1 MKSLFKSI
9 ATLRCAWLFS
19 LTALTGQNVWAEL
32 NIFAT
37 VPEWGAL
44 AQQLGGDQVK
54 VFVATVAQ
62 QDPHHIQAR
71 PSLIARARNA
81 KLVIAT
87 GAELEIGWLPIVQ
100 RDSGNR
106 SIQTGQP
113 GYFEAAQYVT
123 LLDIPKSVD
132 RSMGDVH
139 AEGNPHIQTD
149 PRNLLPIAKA
159 LTARL
164 IELDPSQ
171 AQHYQLLLERFVS
184 DWEERIKQ
192 WSLRAKPLEGV
203 RVWAQHDGFPYMN
216 AWLGLTQ
223 IGTLEPR
230 PGVEPSIAYLTEVL
244 QRQKKDP
251 ARMIIVASY
260 LSDSPAKWLSEKAAI
275 PAVNLP
281 FTVGGNTKAN
291 TLAMLYE
298 ETITLLLK
306 ALEQGKGS

>member
-1 MKSLFKSI
+1 MKTTTI
-9 ATLRCAWLFS
+9 VR
-19 LTALTGQNVWAEL
+19 LTIRNLLIFTAVLCTSYAARAEL
-32 NIFAT
+32 NVFAT

-44 AQQLGGDQVK
+44 AQTLGGDQVK

-81 KLVIAT
+81 KLLIAT

-106 SIQTGQP
+106 AIQSGQP
-113 GYFEAAQYVT
+113 GFFEAAQYVT
-123 LLDIPKSVD
+123 LMDIPRSVD

-139 AEGNPHIQTD
+139 AEGNPHIQSD
-149 PRNLLPIAKA
+149 PRHLLPIARA
-159 LTARL
+159 LSARM
-164 IELDPSQ
+164 IELDPAQ
-171 AQHYQLLLERFVS
+171 AAYYNSMLNRFVT
-184 DWEERIKQ
+184 DWEARLAHWAVLAQ
-192 WSLRAKPLEGV
+192 PLQGV

-216 AWLGLTQ
+216 AWLGLKQ

-244 QRQKKDP
+244 QRQKTEQ
-251 ARMIIVASY
+251 ARMIIVAAY

-275 PAVNLP
+275 PAVILP
-281 FTVGGNTKAN
+281 FTVGGSTQAK
-291 TLAMLYE
+291 TLAELYDD
-298 ETITLLLK
+298 TINLLLK
-306 ALEQGKGS
+306 ALKQGSGS

>member
-1 MKSLFKSI
+1 MKTSHQFAAKLRNVAISLF
-9 ATLRCAWLFS
+9 LFFS
-19 LTALTGQNVWAEL
+19 SHSAWAEL

-71 PSLIARARNA
+71 PSLIARARSA

-106 SIQTGQP
+106 LIQTGQP
-113 GYFEAAQYVT
+113 GYFEAAQYVS
-123 LLDIPKSVD
+123 LLDIPRSVD

-159 LTARL
+159 LSDRMA
-164 IELDPSQ
+164 ELDPSQ
-171 AQHYQLLLERFVS
+171 
-184 DWEERIKQ
+184 
-192 WSLRAKPLEGV
+192 
-203 RVWAQHDGFPYMN
+203 AQHDGFPYMN
-216 AWLGLTQ
+216 AWFGLKQ

-230 PGVEPSIAYLTEVL
+230 PGVEPSIAY
-244 QRQKKDP
+244 
-251 ARMIIVASY
+251 
-260 LSDSPAKWLSEKAAI
+260 
-275 PAVNLP
+275 
-281 FTVGGNTKAN
+281 
-291 TLAMLYE
+291 
-298 ETITLLLK
+298 
-306 ALEQGKGS
+306 

>member
-1 MKSLFKSI
+1 MKTPYQFAKKLRNVVTCLF
-9 ATLRCAWLFS
+9 LFFTCHS
-19 LTALTGQNVWAEL
+19 VWAEL
-32 NIFAT
+32 SIFAT

-71 PSLIARARNA
+71 PSLIARARSA

-106 SIQTGQP
+106 AIQPGQP

-123 LLDIPKSVD
+123 LLDIPKTVD

-159 LTARL
+159 LSARMA
-164 IELDPSQ
+164 ELDPSQ
-171 AQHYQLLLERFVS
+171 AQHYQSLLNRFVS
-184 DWEERIKQ
+184 EWEIKLTQ
-192 WSLRAKPLEGV
+192 WAIVAKPLQGV
-203 RVWAQHDGFPYMN
+203 RVWAQHDGFLYMN
-216 AWLGLTQ
+216 AWLGLNQ

-244 QRQKKDP
+244 QRQKADP
-251 ARMIIVASY
+251 GRMIIVASY
-260 LSDSPAKWLSEKAAI
+260 QSDSPAKWLSEKAAI
-275 PAVNLP
+275 PAVALP
-281 FTVGGNTKAN
+281 FTVGGNSKSD
-291 TLAMLYE
+291 TLTQLYE
-298 ETITLLLK
+298 ETINLLLK
-306 ALEQGKGS
+306 ANQQGNGS

>member
-1 MKSLFKSI
+1 MKTNHQFAAKLRNVVTCLF
-9 ATLRCAWLFS
+9 LFFTS
-19 LTALTGQNVWAEL
+19 HSVWAEL

-71 PSLIARARNA
+71 PSLIARARSA

-106 SIQTGQP
+106 AIQTGQP

-123 LLDIPKSVD
+123 LLDIPRSVD

-159 LTARL
+159 LSARMA
-164 IELDPSQ
+164 ELDPSQ
-171 AQHYQLLLERFVS
+171 AQHYQSLLKRFVS
-184 DWEERIKQ
+184 EWESKLTQ
-192 WSLRAKPLEGV
+192 WAILAKPLQGV
-203 RVWAQHDGFPYMN
+203 RVWVQHDGFPYMN
-216 AWLGLTQ
+216 AWLGLKQ

-244 QRQKKDP
+244 QRQKAEP
-251 ARMIIVASY
+251 GRMIIVASY
-260 LSDSPAKWLSEKAAI
+260 QSDSPAKWLSEKAVI
-275 PAVNLP
+275 PAVTLP
-281 FTVGGNTKAN
+281 FTVGGNSKAD
-291 TLAMLYE
+291 TLTQLYE
-298 ETITLLLK
+298 ETINLLLK
-306 ALEQGKGS
+306 ANQQGNGS

>member
-1 MKSLFKSI
+1 MKNLKKTMTAALSALMCSVVLFASS
-9 ATLRCAWLFS
+9 AVR
-19 LTALTGQNVWAEL
+19 AEL

-44 AQQLGGDQVK
+44 AQALGGDQVK
-54 VFVATVAQ
+54 VFVATAAQ

-81 KLVIAT
+81 QLVIAT

-113 GYFEAAQYVT
+113 GYLEAAQYVT

-149 PRNLLPIAKA
+149 PRNLLPIAQA
-159 LTARL
+159 LSARMAQ
-164 IELDPSQ
+164 LDPSQ
-171 AQHYQLLLERFVS
+171 SQHYQNLLARFVS
-184 DWEERIKQ
+184 DWQTRLSQ
-192 WSLRAKPLEGV
+192 WALIAKPLHGV
-203 RVWAQHDGFPYMN
+203 RIWAQHDGFPYMN
-216 AWLGLTQ
+216 AWLGLIQ

-230 PGVEPSIAYLTEVL
+230 PGVEPSIAYLSEVL
-244 QRQKKDP
+244 QRQKSEQ
-251 ARMIIVASY
+251 ARMIVVASY
-260 LSDSPAKWLSEKAAI
+260 LSDAPSKWFSEKSGLPVAI
-275 PAVNLP
+275 LP
-281 FTVGGNTKAN
+281 FTVGGNAQTK
-291 TLAMLYE
+291 TLAALYD
-298 ETITLLLK
+298 ETISRLLK
-306 ALEQGKGS
+306 ALEQGNRS